1 MLALS
6 LSLLSIATAHCC
18 MGCSVKAFY
27 DVKELLCF
35 FFFVCVCVVV
45 AVVVVVVVVL
55 RAIIRHLMYCWIS
68 SSLSLFFFFVQAAVL
83 LSAA

>member
-35 FFFVCVCVVV
+35 FFFFFCVCV
-45 AVVVVVVVVL
+45 L
-55 RAIIRHLMYCWIS
+55 L
-68 SSLSLFFFFVQAAVL
+68 LLLLLLLLLFFVRLFDT
-83 LSAA
+83 